1 MNKGAIYP
9 NEEPDSPAIRMSKFT
24 QLFDRSRA
32 PLYVQVAAVMRER
45 IDSGQWVEGEKI
57 STLEELEKEFAVAR
71 VTIRQG
77 IELLRK
83 DGLLEA
89 RQGRGTFVSGRSKKQ
104 RWLNLV
110 TDFDSLINSIRNNVL
125 KRIQIDENTAPPTLA
140 GGEGKPA
147 RSYVFLRSVQ
157 YNSGEPFSVVNLHLD
172 RRIYDRDARR
182 FIRTAAL
189 PEIAEMRDIK
199 IAHANQT
206 LTIGVADMET
216 AELLKIGLGE
226 PTANCHLVLIDDEGV
241 AIYVA
246 DIRYIKDCFAMRSD
260 LLAHRRTKGGSP
272 RRGKV
277 RP

>member
-1 MNKGAIYP
+1 MAGHP
-9 NEEPDSPAIRMSKFT
+9 NEEPDSAAVRMSKFT

-57 STLEELEKEFAVAR
+57 STIEELEREFSVAR

-89 RQGRGTFVSGRSKKQ
+89 RQGRGTFVSGRSKKP

-110 TDFDSLINSIRNNVL
+110 TDFDSLIDSLRNNVL
-125 KRIQIDENTAPPTLA
+125 KRIQIVENLAPPTLA
-140 GGEGKPA
+140 RDEGKSA

-157 YNSGEPFSVVNLHLD
+157 YNGGEPFSVVNLHLD

-182 FIRTAAL
+182 FTGTAAL
-189 PEIAEMRDIK
+189 PEIVEMSDIK

-216 AELLKIGLGE
+216 AELLKLGLGE
-226 PTANCHLVLIDDEGV
+226 PTANCRLVLIDDQGV

-260 LLAHRRTKGGSP
+260 LLAHRRTKRGSP